1 MLSLPLSSGAPV
13 SVLLSAFRRFMRK
26 EVKRMAV
33 NKDLASE
40 YARELAKVLL
50 AGPAGERIYPNK
62 ESAKNIAEFIRTIT
76 EELSEM

>member
-1 MLSLPLSSGAPV
+1 MLSLPLFQGPPFPSFSPPP
-13 SVLLSAFRRFMRK
+13 RRFMRK

-62 ESAKNIAEFIRTIT
+62 ESAKNIAEFIRVIT

>member
-1 MLSLPLSSGAPV
+1 
-13 SVLLSAFRRFMRK
+13 
-26 EVKRMAV
+26 MAV

-50 AGPAGERIYPNK
+50 AGPAGERIYSNK